1 MLRGGSVAAVAAY
14 QITHHAAPP
23 AFHRCTRRPS
33 HSIAAPRAA
42 AFWTPCRPPNISVWP
57 LSCVLPPFISS
68 LCSYQ
73 GGRSLDAFL
82 KFIEEK
88 VAADAGFARVD
99 ALVPL
104 AQVGQPL

>member
-1 MLRGGSVAAVAAY
+1 MLRGGLQPASGAACL
-14 QITHHAAPP
+14 IMHHVAPP
-23 AFHRCTRRPS
+23 VYHRCTRLPL

-42 AFWTPCRPPNISVWP
+42 AFWTPCRPPNISVWL

-104 AQVGQPL
+104 AQVG